1 MQIGIWA
8 IVMVFMLLL
17 EAATQSIVSIWFAAG
32 ALAAL
37 LAAALGATV
46 PVQVSVFFFV
56 SGLLLAFLLPYL
68 RRKMEMKRTP
78 TNADRIIGAE
88 GVVTEIIDAI
98 EGTGQ
103 IRVMGATWSAVSAT
117 GEKLPEGTGIFV
129 KDIQG
134 VRAVVERKENL
145 E

>member
-8 IVMVFMLLL
+8 IVMVLMLLL

-32 ALAAL
+32 ALVAL

-46 PVQVSVFFFV
+46 PVQVSLFFFV

-68 RRKMEMKRTP
+68 RRKMETKKIP

-88 GVVTEIIDAI
+88 GIVTETIDAI

-103 IRVMGATWSAVSAT
+103 IRVMGTTWSAVSAS
-117 GEKLPEGTGIFV
+117 GEKLPEGTSVLV
-129 KDIQG
+129 KDIKG

-145 E
+145 

>member
-1 MQIGIWA
+1 MQMGIWA
-8 IVMVFMLLL
+8 ILMVLMLLL

-37 LAAALGATV
+37 LLAALGASV

-68 RRKMEMKRTP
+68 RRKMEIKRTP

-88 GVVTEIIDAI
+88 GIVTETIDAI

-103 IRVMGATWSAVSAT
+103 IRVMGMTWSAASVN
-117 GEKLPEGTGIFV
+117 GEVLPEGVSVLV
-129 KDIQG
+129 KDIKG
-134 VRAVVERKENL
+134 VRAVVERKENV
-145 E
+145 